1 MNKMHPHLLT
11 SEVLVL
17 DDVPQLV
24 AQVAV
29 LIVLDRADLGWRPV
43 AAVTPETRGPRA
55 GAQILLMAD
64 IFMNNSPSFYPS
76 CFTCSKGLAAPR

>member
-24 AQVAV
+24 AQVTV
-29 LIVLDRADLGWRPV
+29 LIVLDGADLGWRPV
-43 AAVTPETRGPRA
+43 AAVTPESGGPRA
-55 GAQILLMAD
+55 GAQILLMED
-64 IFMNNSPSFYPS
+64 IFVMIFPPSFS
-76 CFTCSKGLAAPR
+76 HS

>member
-1 MNKMHPHLLT
+1 MNKMHQHLLT

-29 LIVLDRADLGWRPV
+29 LIVLDGADLGRRPV
-43 AAVTPETRGPRA
+43 AAVTPEAR
-55 GAQILLMAD
+55 
-64 IFMNNSPSFYPS
+64 
-76 CFTCSKGLAAPR
+76 

>member
-24 AQVAV
+24 AQVTV
-29 LIVLDRADLGWRPV
+29 LIVLDGADLCRRPV
-43 AAVTPETRGPRA
+43 AAVTSKARGPRA
-55 GAQILLMAD
+55 GAQILLMED
-64 IFMNNSPSFYPS
+64 ILINSPHFLPRDI
-76 CFTCSKGLAAPR
+76 TCSKGLAAPR

>member
-24 AQVAV
+24 AQVTV
-29 LIVLDRADLGWRPV
+29 LIVLDGADLGRRPV

-55 GAQILLMAD
+55 GA
-64 IFMNNSPSFYPS
+64 
-76 CFTCSKGLAAPR
+76 